1 MAGASAK
8 PPEGS
13 GGGHAPAPS
22 GHGVRNPVFAR
33 VYTRL
38 SAKGEERGAA
48 EHRERLLAG
57 LSGRVVEVGAGNGL
71 NFAHYPSTVREVIAV
86 EPEPYLRAQAEEASG
101 QAPVSVSVVDGVA
114 DALPVAAASVDAGVA
129 SLVLCTVPDQARA
142 LQELYRVIRPGGE
155 LRFYE
160 HVGSERPVAKLA
172 ERALDA
178 TIWPR
183 VGGGCH
189 LARDTDAAIERAGFE
204 IDTCDRFAFGPG
216 GGPIRIAHILG
227 VARRP

>member
-1 MAGASAK
+1 MARRVTKAT
-8 PPEGS
+8 
-13 GGGHAPAPS
+13 GGDDVH
-22 GHGVRNPVFAR
+22 NPLFAR
-33 VYTRL
+33 IYTRL

-71 NFAHYPSTVREVIAV
+71 NLSHYPSNVSEVVAV
-86 EPEPYLRAQAEEASG
+86 EPEPYLRARAEEA
-101 QAPVSVSVVDGVA
+101 AKAVSVAVSVADGVA
-114 DALPVAAASVDAGVA
+114 DALPLGDASVDAGVA

-142 LQELYRVIRPGGE
+142 LAELCRVIRPGGE

-160 HVGSERPVAKLA
+160 HVASDRPAARAV

-189 LARDTDAAIERAGFE
+189 LARDTQAAIERAGFE
-204 IDTCDRFAFGPG
+204 IASSERFAFGPG

-227 VARRP
+227 VAKRP